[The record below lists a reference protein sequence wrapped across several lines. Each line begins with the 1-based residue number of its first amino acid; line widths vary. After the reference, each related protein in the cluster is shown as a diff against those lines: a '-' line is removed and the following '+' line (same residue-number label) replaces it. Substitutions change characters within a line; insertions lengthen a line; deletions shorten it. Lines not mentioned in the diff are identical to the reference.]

1 MVDKLT
7 HLKQLEA
14 ESIHII
20 REVAAEFDNPVMLY
34 SIGKDSAVMLHL
46 ARKAFFPGKLP
57 FPVMHVDTRW
67 KFQEMYTFRDKMVEE
82 LGLDLITHVNPDG
95 VAQGINPFTHG
106 SAKHTDIMKTE
117 GLKQALD
124 KHGFDAA
131 FGGARRDEEKSRAKE
146 RVYSFRD
153 SKHRWDPK
161 NQRPELW
168 NVYNG
173 NVNKGESIRVFP
185 LSNWTELDIW
195 QYIYLEGIPIVP
207 LYFAAE
213 RDVIEKN
220 GTLIMIDDD
229 RILEHL
235 SDEDKARIVKKK
247 VRFRTLGCYPLTG
260 AVESEAETLTDI
272 IQEMLLTRT
281 SERQGRVIDHDGA
294 GSMEDKNV
302 RVISKG
308 LSPMS
313 HQSDLISEDI
323 LAYLGQHERKEMLR
337 FLTCGNVDD
346 GKSTLIGRLLHDSK
360 MIYEDHLEAI
370 TRDSKK
376 SGTTG
381 DDIDLALLVDG
392 LQAEREQ
399 GITIDVA
406 YRYFSTAKRK
416 FIIADTPGHEQYTRN
431 MATGASTCDLAI
443 ILIDARYGVQ
453 TQTRRHSFIASLL
466 GIKHIVVA
474 VNKMDINGFDQSVFE
489 QIKADYLKFA
499 EGIAF
504 KPSTMA
510 FVPMSALKG
519 DNVVNKSERSPWY
532 TGQSLMEILETVEI
546 ANDRNY
552 TDLRFPVQYVN
563 RPNLNFRG
571 FAGTL
576 ASGVVHKGDE
586 VVVLPSGKSSRV
598 KSIVTF
604 DGELEH
610 AGPGQ
615 AVTLTMEDEIDIS
628 RGDLLVHADNVPQV
642 ADAFDAMLVWMAEE
656 PMLPGK
662 KYDIKRATSYVPGS
676 ITSIVHR
683 VDVNTLAEGPASSL
697 QLNEIGRV
705 KVSLDAA
712 IALDGYDSN
721 RTTGAFIVIDRL
733 TNGTVAAGMIIAP
746 PVNHGSA
753 THHGKLAHVA
763 TEERAQRFGQ
773 QPATVLFSGLSG
785 AGKSTLAYAVER
797 KLFDMGRAVFVLDGQ
812 NLRHDLN
819 KGLPQDRTGRTEN
832 WRRAAHVARQ
842 FNEAGLLTL
851 AAFVA
856 PDAEGREQAKA
867 LIGAD
872 RLLTVY
878 VQASPLVCAERDPQG
893 LYAAGGDNIPGESF
907 PYDVPL
913 NADLVIDTQ
922 ALSLEDSVKQ
932 VLELLRQRG
941 AI

>member
-1 MVDKLT
+1 
-7 HLKQLEA
+7 
-14 ESIHII
+14 
-20 REVAAEFDNPVMLY
+20 
-34 SIGKDSAVMLHL
+34 
-46 ARKAFFPGKLP
+46 
-57 FPVMHVDTRW
+57 
-67 KFQEMYTFRDKMVEE
+67 
-82 LGLDLITHVNPDG
+82 
-95 VAQGINPFTHG
+95 
-106 SAKHTDIMKTE
+106 
-117 GLKQALD
+117 
-124 KHGFDAA
+124 
-131 FGGARRDEEKSRAKE
+131 
-146 RVYSFRD
+146 
-153 SKHRWDPK
+153 
-161 NQRPELW
+161 
-168 NVYNG
+168 
-173 NVNKGESIRVFP
+173 
-185 LSNWTELDIW
+185 
-195 QYIYLEGIPIVP
+195 
-207 LYFAAE
+207 
-213 RDVIEKN
+213 
-220 GTLIMIDDD
+220 
-229 RILEHL
+229 
-235 SDEDKARIVKKK
+235 
-247 VRFRTLGCYPLTG
+247 
-260 AVESEAETLTDI
+260 
-272 IQEMLLTRT
+272 
-281 SERQGRVIDHDGA
+281 
-294 GSMEDKNV
+294 
-302 RVISKG
+302 
-308 LSPMS
+308 MS
-313 HQSDLISEDI
+313 HVSELISEDI
-323 LAYLGQHERKEMLR
+323 LAYLAQHERKELLR

-376 SGTTG
+376 VGTTG
-381 DDIDLALLVDG
+381 EDIDLALLVDG

-443 ILIDARYGVQ
+443 ILVDARYGVQ

-474 VNKMDINGFDQSVFE
+474 INKMDLKGFDEGVFE
-489 QIKADYLKFA
+489 SIKADYLKFA
-499 EGIAF
+499 EGIAL
-504 KPSTMA
+504 KPSSLH

-519 DNVVNKSERSPWY
+519 DNVVNHSERSPWY
-532 TGQSLMEILETVEI
+532 TGQTLMEILETVEV
-546 ANDRNY
+546 AADRNL

-586 VVVLPSGKSSRV
+586 VVVLPSGKRSRV

-604 DGELEH
+604 EGELEN

-628 RGDLLVHADNVPQV
+628 RGDLLVHADNIPTVT
-642 ADAFDAMLVWMAEE
+642 DSFEAMLVWMAEE

-676 ITSIVHR
+676 IASIVNR

-697 QLNEIGRV
+697 SLNEIG
-705 KVSLDAA
+705 KVRIALDAP

-721 RTTGAFIVIDRL
+721 RTTGAFIIIDRM
-733 TNGTVAAGMIIAP
+733 TNGTVGAGMIIAP
-746 PVNHGSA
+746 PVVPHGTA
-753 THHGKLAHVA
+753 GKHGALAHVS
-763 TEERAQRFGQ
+763 TEERALRLGQ

-819 KGLPQDRTGRTEN
+819 KGLPQDRAGRTEN

-856 PDAEGREQAKA
+856 PDDAGREQAKD
-867 LIGAD
+867 LIGRE

-878 VQASPLVCAERDPQG
+878 VQASPQVCRERDPQG
-893 LYAAGGDNIPGESF
+893 LYAADKDNIPGESF
-907 PYDVPL
+907 PYDIPL
-913 NADLVIDTQ
+913 NADLVVDTQ
-922 ALSLEDSVKQ
+922 SVSVDEGVKL
-932 VLELLRQRG
+932 VLDLLRKRG
-941 AI
+941 VI

>member
-1 MVDKLT
+1 
-7 HLKQLEA
+7 
-14 ESIHII
+14 
-20 REVAAEFDNPVMLY
+20 
-34 SIGKDSAVMLHL
+34 
-46 ARKAFFPGKLP
+46 
-57 FPVMHVDTRW
+57 
-67 KFQEMYTFRDKMVEE
+67 
-82 LGLDLITHVNPDG
+82 
-95 VAQGINPFTHG
+95 
-106 SAKHTDIMKTE
+106 
-117 GLKQALD
+117 
-124 KHGFDAA
+124 
-131 FGGARRDEEKSRAKE
+131 
-146 RVYSFRD
+146 
-153 SKHRWDPK
+153 
-161 NQRPELW
+161 
-168 NVYNG
+168 
-173 NVNKGESIRVFP
+173 
-185 LSNWTELDIW
+185 
-195 QYIYLEGIPIVP
+195 
-207 LYFAAE
+207 
-213 RDVIEKN
+213 
-220 GTLIMIDDD
+220 
-229 RILEHL
+229 
-235 SDEDKARIVKKK
+235 
-247 VRFRTLGCYPLTG
+247 
-260 AVESEAETLTDI
+260 
-272 IQEMLLTRT
+272 
-281 SERQGRVIDHDGA
+281 
-294 GSMEDKNV
+294 
-302 RVISKG
+302 
-308 LSPMS
+308 MS

-323 LAYLGQHERKEMLR
+323 LAYLAQHERKELLR

-381 DDIDLALLVDG
+381 EEVDLALLVDG

-443 ILIDARYGVQ
+443 ILVDARYGVQ
-453 TQTRRHSFIASLL
+453 TQTRRHSYIASLL

-474 VNKMDINGFDQSVFE
+474 VNKMDLKGFDEGVFE
-489 QIKADYLKFA
+489 SIKADYLKFA
-499 EGIAF
+499 DAINLQ
-504 KPSTMA
+504 PSSLH

-519 DNVVNKSERSPWY
+519 DNVVNRSERSPWY
-532 TGQSLMEILETVEI
+532 TGPALMEILETVEV
-546 ANDRNY
+546 AADRNF

-576 ASGVVHKGDE
+576 ASGIVHKGDE

-598 KSIVTF
+598 KSIVTYE
-604 DGELEH
+604 GELEH

-628 RGDLLVHADNVPQV
+628 RGDLLVHADNVPPVTDQ
-642 ADAFDAMLVWMAEE
+642 FDAMLVWMAEE

-676 ITSIVHR
+676 IASIAHK
-683 VDVNTLAEGPASSL
+683 VDVNTLERGAASAL
-697 QLNEIGRV
+697 QLNEIGKV
-705 KVSLDAA
+705 KVSLDWS
-712 IALDGYDSN
+712 IALDGYESN

-733 TNGTVAAGMIIAP
+733 TNGTVGAGMIIAP
-746 PVNHGSA
+746 PVLPHGGVGQ
-753 THHGKLAHVA
+753 HGTSSHVS
-763 TEERAQRFGQ
+763 TEERARRFGQ

-797 KLFDMGRAVFVLDGQ
+797 KLFDMGRAVYVLDGQ

-819 KGLPQDRTGRTEN
+819 KGLPQDRAGRTEN

-867 LIGAD
+867 LIGSE
-872 RLLTVY
+872 RLVTVY
-878 VQASPLVCAERDPQG
+878 VQASPQVCRERDPQG
-893 LYAAGGDNIPGESF
+893 LYAAGGDNIPGEGF

-913 NADLVIDTQ
+913 EADLVIDTQ
-922 ALSLEDSVKQ
+922 STSVEEGVKQ
-932 VLELLRQRG
+932 VLDVLRARG